1 MKDIYESEMKFGSFS
16 EMDLFEIEKS
26 QQLKKLGKGIKSV
39 EFILLN
45 KKRNIIFLEA
55 KKTCPN
61 ENNMHQTK
69 EKEEKFGEYYDSIAE
84 KFAGS
89 LQVYMASIVNRYDD
103 QEEVGENLRKIE
115 DYHDKR
121 IQLVLVIKEAET
133 EWLAGPKARLE
144 EKLLTLRKIWKA
156 EIVVLNYELAKK
168 YNLVGNV

>member
-1 MKDIYESEMKFGSFS
+1 
-16 EMDLFEIEKS
+16 
-26 QQLKKLGKGIKSV
+26 
-39 EFILLN
+39 
-45 KKRNIIFLEA
+45 
-55 KKTCPN
+55 
-61 ENNMHQTK
+61 MHQTK

-84 KFAGS
+84 KFAES

-133 EWLAGPKARLE
+133 EWLAGPKAILE

>member
-26 QQLKKLGKGIKSV
+26 KLLNKLGKGIKSV

-61 ENNMHQTK
+61 ENNMHQSEK
-69 EKEEKFGEYYDSIAE
+69 KEEKFREYYDSIAE
-84 KFAGS
+84 KFAES

-121 IQLVLVIKEAET
+121 IQLVLVIKEAGT
-133 EWLAGPKARLE
+133 EWLAGPKAILE

-156 EIVVLNYELAKK
+156 EIIVLNYELAKK
-168 YNLVGNV
+168 YNLVNRL

>member
-26 QQLKKLGKGIKSV
+26 QLLKKLGKGIKSV

-84 KFAGS
+84 KFAES
-89 LQVYMASIVNRYDD
+89 LQVY
-103 QEEVGENLRKIE
+103 RKIE

-133 EWLAGPKARLE
+133 EWLAGPKAILE